1 MSTTRTR
8 LLTVLRTPERLVLR
22 ELLPT
27 FLTTL
32 TTLTLLLTDLEDPLR
47 RLPLRATLTSTTNLP
62 TSTREITNLRA
73 VLRSTTALHR
83 LLSTTLPLVLSRLDP
98 LHLLRTEEDLTLEG
112 TLREDTL
119 PTDLTDRT
127 EVTTRTEARTEA
139 RTEEME
145 EMEEMEDTETE
156 DLTAEIST
164 TLRWVNTVLLPD
176 LRGTINPQPLTT
188 VDRKLTLP
196 PLLEEEM
203 EAMEETEEMDR
214 TLRELRAT
222 LDPQLLEVPLLP
234 KPFVVLKSMSS
245 VMSVLRT
252 SELALQVASATSP

>member
-1 MSTTRTR
+1 VSTTRTR

-22 ELLPT
+22 ELLPM
-27 FLTTL
+27 FPTTL
-32 TTLTLLLTDLEDPLR
+32 TTLTLLLTDLEDLLR

-98 LHLLRTEEDLTLEG
+98 LHLLPTEEDLTLEA

-203 EAMEETEEMDR
+203 EEMDR
-214 TLRELRAT
+214 TLRELQAT

-245 VMSVLRT
+245 AMSVPRT
-252 SELALQVASATSP
+252 SEPALQVASATSP